1 MLIQFSGFEVDR
13 EWLPTF
19 ESDPQKACGYMAVMK
34 VALRD
39 SPQPEDLL
47 AWLETNHTVWAE
59 RDSRVRDRLISSG
72 FMNDTVIWLCRKYAQ
87 DCVVTAK
94 VMARLLSGFQCL
106 SDWVGHPT
114 RNAHAAK
121 FKEIAKCFC
130 QICIVGCEE
139 DQLLEIFLSTARRFV
154 FGDHVGFPYCFA
166 ELYAQHL
173 TLAWTIV
180 FNKIEGMKYSSTKE
194 KLHAYLKFSKKEL
207 LSLGDTRSQARGLEV
222 VFKVVSE
229 EVKREKTEIPA
240 VIGALLQRM
249 LAKESLERKDYFLRS
264 IVEYIGGR
272 SDGNKPELKTK
283 YEKTCGYPSQRR
295 ITAWELWMLEHSHAV
310 YDYMDENIGRSISK
324 FHYCSRLRYGSNCEE
339 KQDEEDKK
347 SKQGNEAE
355 DSDEECTP
363 CRPSKYP
370 RVDEYDYD
378 HEVKAEKLEFARQYY
393 IQQVEKHLE
402 TGISCSFL

>member
-13 EWLPTF
+13 KWLPTF

-39 SPQPEDLL
+39 SPHPEDLL
-47 AWLETNHTVWAE
+47 AWLETNHSTLLELLDHCLVQMVEVDRHIRRGKITHVLDDETAGRGFIRDLLEFLAVWAE

-72 FMNDTVIWLCRKYAQ
+72 FMNDTVIRLCRKYAQ

-180 FNKIEGMKYSSTKE
+180 FNKIEAMKYSSTKE

-240 VIGALLQRM
+240 VIGALVQRM
-249 LAKESLERKDYFLRS
+249 LALLMGVMMGTNRS
-264 IVEYIGGR
+264 
-272 SDGNKPELKTK
+272 
-283 YEKTCGYPSQRR
+283 
-295 ITAWELWMLEHSHAV
+295 
-310 YDYMDENIGRSISK
+310 
-324 FHYCSRLRYGSNCEE
+324 
-339 KQDEEDKK
+339 
-347 SKQGNEAE
+347 
-355 DSDEECTP
+355 
-363 CRPSKYP
+363 
-370 RVDEYDYD
+370 
-378 HEVKAEKLEFARQYY
+378 
-393 IQQVEKHLE
+393 
-402 TGISCSFL
+402 